1 MLYKLACCFVHFSS
15 KLQIIS
21 DAALRPD
28 DQMMPGGGMGGMA
41 GGAPGG
47 GMGGMPAAHP
57 AAASASSPHR
67 QSKITQKGS
76 TRMNRMEPLALST
89 GC

>member
-1 MLYKLACCFVHFSS
+1 MHFSS

-28 DQMMPGGGMGGMA
+28 DQMMPGGGMGGMP

-47 GMGGMPAAHP
+47 GMGGMPGGAP
-57 AAASASSPHR
+57 GGR
-67 QSKITQKGS
+67 IRIITAQAK
-76 TRMNRMEPLALST
+76 
-89 GC
+89 